1 MNIPKLLAIKSI
13 EYYQTNMSSNKGYSC
28 AYAAYHN
35 DISCSSYGIIQ
46 ISQHGTI
53 IGIINIVKR
62 LKECRFA
69 SVKIKEKRKEL
80 KTKAKEQ
87 GSFQSSRKE
96 CQNMDTCEKWW
107 FAEAVGEVACCALFS
122 FT

>member
-1 MNIPKLLAIKSI
+1 MNILKFLAIKSI
-13 EYYQTNMSSNKGYSC
+13 EYYQTNLSHKKGYSC

-35 DISCSSYGIIQ
+35 DISCSSYGKSQ
-46 ISQHGTI
+46 ISQYGTI
-53 IGIINIVKR
+53 VGVINIIKR
-62 LKECRFA
+62 LKKCRFA
-69 SVKIKEKRKEL
+69 SQKIKEKRKEL
-80 KTKAKEQ
+80 KDKAKAQ
-87 GSFQSSRKE
+87 GSFQNSRKE